1 MPLDVHQRLRILSDI
16 LRSHQLDCCGTVSE
30 YEQAGRI
37 AQTLLNEDNF
47 QEDIRNTFSSIQAY
61 TEKGARH
68 NSSEQHILE
77 NQTYLGEWVQALD
90 HLSHEDHSI

>member
-30 YEQAGRI
+30 YEQAGRL
-37 AQTLLNEDNF
+37 AQTLLNESGF
-47 QEDIRNTFSSIQAY
+47 QEDIRNTFSSIQQY

-68 NSSEQHILE
+68 NNPEQYILE
-77 NQTYLGEWVQALD
+77 NHTHLDEWVQELD
-90 HLSHEDHSI
+90 QLTPYDQ